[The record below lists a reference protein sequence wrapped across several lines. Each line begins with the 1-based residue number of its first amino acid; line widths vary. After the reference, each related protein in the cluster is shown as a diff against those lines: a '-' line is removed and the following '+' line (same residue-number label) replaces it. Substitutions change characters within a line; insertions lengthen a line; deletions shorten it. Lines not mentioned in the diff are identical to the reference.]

1 MAAVQSE
8 NREKTSVFQSVTQD
22 CSVHQT
28 VKIKRWTLSVL
39 RHVFFWGYAT
49 FYCAND
55 VAPSSQTQ
63 PGALYRDLQA
73 LDTSRILSKEVLIK
87 AARAK
92 WS

>member
-1 MAAVQSE
+1 MAFIFNFFSWSWEEPVAAVQSE

-63 PGALYRDLQA
+63 PGVF
-73 LDTSRILSKEVLIK
+73 I
-87 AARAK
+87 
-92 WS
+92 